1 MLDLSAKRIQNLIL
15 TNDLSSMIKVREE
28 ALNFKIKKE
37 KTHIQKLLSS
47 QKISPRTWNY
57 KEIELEKW
65 VDQERREINN
75 TRQIYEENKRKTEEI
90 IKETTGIDDI
100 FTNFNLTQESLK

>member
-47 QKISPRTWNY
+47 QKISPRT
-57 KEIELEKW
+57 
-65 VDQERREINN
+65 
-75 TRQIYEENKRKTEEI
+75 
-90 IKETTGIDDI
+90 
-100 FTNFNLTQESLK
+100 

>member
-1 MLDLSAKRIQNLIL
+1 
-15 TNDLSSMIKVREE
+15 MIKVREE

-37 KTHIQKLLSS
+37 KSHIQKLLSS
-47 QKISPRTWNY
+47 QKISPRTCNHR
-57 KEIELEKW
+57 ELELEKW
-65 VDQERREINN
+65 VDQERQDIDK

-100 FTNFNLTQESLK
+100 FANYNLTQESLK